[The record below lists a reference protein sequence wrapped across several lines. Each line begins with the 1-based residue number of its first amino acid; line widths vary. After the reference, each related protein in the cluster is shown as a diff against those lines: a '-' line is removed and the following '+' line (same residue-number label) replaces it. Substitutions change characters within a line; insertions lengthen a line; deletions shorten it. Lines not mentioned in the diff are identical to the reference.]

1 MRTSQEI
8 YHRVRWDARFDA
20 SRAAALGQRSGD
32 GTPIMVTMP
41 TSRPWVPLRI
51 LGLGSAAAGG
61 VFYARVKLAERS
73 EKIKAAE
80 SDVRSALDDL
90 DPVAR
95 AQVLADVAKS
105 QLP

>member
-1 MRTSQEI
+1 MSEAHPPLDQDGQGTLAVALS
-8 YHRVRWDARFDA
+8 AGG
-20 SRAAALGQRSGD
+20 AAALVLGWIIG
-32 GTPIMVTMP
+32 
-41 TSRPWVPLRI
+41 SRLLRI

-61 VFYARVKLAERS
+61 VFYTRMKLAERS

-95 AQVLADVAKS
+95 AQVLADAAKS
-105 QLP
+105 QLT